1 MNQENQPDELPDY
14 LRDSQNDQDS
24 SLAAEEDAATAWA
37 AAFAAGNNPETAQ
50 PEAPEANISDN
61 EVQEAPQVASPAPA
75 SQDAAQV
82 APQDSPQVAPAETEP
97 AFEESPAQNAQFDDV
112 DNTQAWSTF
121 LSEESTNQE
130 PAAIPESSRPDAAA
144 QPAPEEP
151 ADANA
156 AVSTT
161 SPYTAKTDAAG
172 GDEPGNEPVNEP
184 SNQPENET
192 ETTMVRRKS
201 LLDGAATNMDILE
214 PEEEVEP
221 QWQPREAKLLGKDDA
236 ALAEGNVLAG
246 ATVKPGPISRAGA
259 HAMSLLLSVFLLPF
273 AWAFLKH
280 ASGLLFSAEKSAWN
294 TGHYSIEGLIFLVL
308 GLAVIVVVGI
318 AVRLSSL
325 GMFVGG
331 ILLSVVGLVF
341 VTLPFVMKDLV
352 EPTLTWLSHSTLLPL
367 KLLSYFIE
375 SSAASGQFLVIG
387 VVMIMIGVVGHT
399 ARRRGRSDQ
408 ISQKALAKATGET
421 A

>member
-37 AAFAAGNNPETAQ
+37 AAFAAGNNPETSQ
-50 PEAPEANISDN
+50 PEVTEASSPDE
-61 EVQEAPQVASPAPA
+61 EVQEAPQEASPAPA
-75 SQDAAQV
+75 SQDAAQ
-82 APQDSPQVAPAETEP
+82 DSPQVAPAEPEL

-130 PAAIPESSRPDAAA
+130 SAAIPESSRPDAAA
-144 QPAPEEP
+144 QPAPDEP

-156 AVSTT
+156 AVSAA
-161 SPYTAKTDAAG
+161 SPDTAKTDAAG
-172 GDEPGNEPVNEP
+172 GDDSVNEP
-184 SNQPENET
+184 ENEPNKQPENEM

-201 LLDGAATNMDILE
+201 LLDGAATNTDFLE
-214 PEEEVEP
+214 PEEEVGP

-246 ATVKPGPISRAGA
+246 ATVKPGPISRAGS
-259 HAMSLLLSVFLLPF
+259 HVMSLVLSVFLLPF

-308 GLAVIVVVGI
+308 GLAVIVVVAI

-325 GMFVGG
+325 GMFVSG
-331 ILLSVVGLVF
+331 ILLSVVGLLF

>member
-37 AAFAAGNNPETAQ
+37 AAFAAGNNRETSKQ
-50 PEAPEANISDN
+50 EVTEVSSPDD
-61 EVQEAPQVASPAPA
+61 EVQEAPQEASPAPA
-75 SQDAAQV
+75 SQDAAQ
-82 APQDSPQVAPAETEP
+82 DSPQVAPAEPEL

-156 AVSTT
+156 AVSAA
-161 SPYTAKTDAAG
+161 SPDTAKTDAAG
-172 GDEPGNEPVNEP
+172 GDDSVNEP
-184 SNQPENET
+184 ENEPNKQPENEM

-201 LLDGAATNMDILE
+201 LLDGAATNTDFLE
-214 PEEEVEP
+214 PEEEVGP

-246 ATVKPGPISRAGA
+246 ATVKPGPISRAGS
-259 HAMSLLLSVFLLPF
+259 HVMSLVLSLFLLPF

-308 GLAVIVVVGI
+308 GLAVIVVVAI

-325 GMFVGG
+325 GMFVSG
-331 ILLSVVGLVF
+331 ILLSVVGLLF

>member
-37 AAFAAGNNPETAQ
+37 AAFAAGNNRETSKQ
-50 PEAPEANISDN
+50 EVTEVSSPDE
-61 EVQEAPQVASPAPA
+61 EVQEAPQEASPAPA
-75 SQDAAQV
+75 SQDAAQ
-82 APQDSPQVAPAETEP
+82 DSPQVAPAEPEL
-97 AFEESPAQNAQFDDV
+97 AFEESPVQNAQFDDV

-130 PAAIPESSRPDAAA
+130 SAAIPESSRPDAAA

-156 AVSTT
+156 AVSAA
-161 SPYTAKTDAAG
+161 SPDTAKTDAAG
-172 GDEPGNEPVNEP
+172 GDDSVNEP
-184 SNQPENET
+184 ENEPNKQPENEM

-201 LLDGAATNMDILE
+201 LLDGAATNTDFLE
-214 PEEEVEP
+214 PEEEVGP

-246 ATVKPGPISRAGA
+246 ATVKPGPISRAGS
-259 HAMSLLLSVFLLPF
+259 HVMSLVLSLFLLPF

-325 GMFVGG
+325 GMFVSG
-331 ILLSVVGLVF
+331 ILLSVVGLLF